1 MGFFD
6 NWPYT
11 DFHRLNLDWILG
23 KVQDLETAFSGLAQR
38 LARVEEKAR
47 DNAYDIDKLG
57 AKVENITPDSIGA
70 IPLTG
75 SSNITGT
82 LETAGDVKGHYI
94 QGEWLKTSANT
105 RATFNLQKFV
115 VQDNAGWLFYCTRE
129 DLVSTIVKVEDISD
143 TVTGVAG
150 YTRKKIYRIGPMVF
164 VNVSIN
170 LPSTFDGNLL
180 ENLPSA
186 LVTSAILQ
194 PVPGGNASVYIVGD
208 TNFIQAHGLPAGP
221 LSINNF
227 YISKE

>member
-23 KVQDLETAFSGLAQR
+23 KVQDLEGVFRGLSQR
-38 LARVEEKAR
+38 LARVEEKSR
-47 DNAYDIDKLG
+47 DNAENIVELG
-57 AKVENITPDSIGA
+57 TKVENITPESIGA

-75 SSNITGT
+75 SAHITGT
-82 LETAGDVKGHYI
+82 LETSADLKGNYV
-94 QGEWLKTSANT
+94 QGKWLKSSANT
-105 RATFNLQKFV
+105 RFAGTASKFV
-115 VQDNAGWLFYCTRE
+115 VQDASGLIYYYTRE
-129 DLVSTIVKVEDISD
+129 DMVSSIVKVEDISD
-143 TVTGVAG
+143 TVTGVSG
-150 YTRKKIYRIGPMVF
+150 FTRKKIYRIGPMVF
-164 VNVSIN
+164 INVSIN

-208 TNFIQAHGLPAGP
+208 TNYIQAHGLPAGP

-227 YISKE
+227 YLSKE

>member
-23 KVQDLETAFSGLAQR
+23 KVQDSESVIASLAKR

-47 DNAYDIDKLG
+47 DNAQNIDEL
-57 AKVENITPDSIGA
+57 ATKVENITPESIGA

-75 SSNITGT
+75 SANITGPLST
-82 LETAGDVKGHYI
+82 TGDVKGHYL
-94 QGEWLKTSANT
+94 QGEWLKSSANT
-105 RATFNLQKFV
+105 RATFNIMKFV
-115 VQDNAGWLFYCTRE
+115 VQDNAGWLFYCTR
-129 DLVSTIVKVEDISD
+129 DDMVSSIVKVEDISD

-170 LPSTFDGNLL
+170 LPSAFDGNLL
-180 ENLPSA
+180 ENLPAA

-194 PVPGGNASVYIVGD
+194 PVPGSNASVYIVGD
-208 TNFIQAHGLPAGP
+208 TNFIQAHGLAAGP

-227 YISKE
+227 YLAKE

>member
-23 KVQDLETAFSGLAQR
+23 KVQDLEGIFTGLAQR

-47 DNAYDIDKLG
+47 DNSENINKLG
-57 AKVENITPDSIGA
+57 DKVENITPNSIGA

-82 LETAGDVKGHYI
+82 LETAGDLKGNYV
-94 QGEWLKTSANT
+94 QGKWLKSSDNT
-105 RATFNLQKFV
+105 RFTGTAEKFS
-115 VQDNAGWLFYCTRE
+115 VQDSSGWFYYYTRE
-129 DLVSTIVKVEDISD
+129 DMVSAIVKIEDISD
-143 TVTGVAG
+143 MVTGVAG
-150 YTRKKIYRIGPMVF
+150 FTRKKIYRIGPMVF
-164 VNVSIN
+164 INVSIN
-170 LPSTFDGNLL
+170 LPSAFDGNLL
-180 ENLPSA
+180 ENMPTA

-208 TNFIQAHGLPAGP
+208 TNYIQAHGLPAGP

-227 YISKE
+227 YLAKE